1 MRRLR
6 VKPPVCAAM
15 AEAGLVPRRHAHML
29 SVHQGS
35 APRTTAFTFCGL
47 IPGIPRCEMMRT
59 PRLNEGRFL
68 ERRLGQCEPGAAGEC
83 TRNVPPVR

>member
-1 MRRLR
+1 MDS
-6 VKPPVCAAM
+6 AI
-15 AEAGLVPRRHAHML
+15 HML

-35 APRTTAFTFCGL
+35 DPRIAAFTFCVL
-47 IPGIPRCEMMRT
+47 ILGASACEMMRT